1 MVADESKGWFTV
13 TKKGHKKAAELR
25 GDRQDNDA
33 AEDVLKGS
41 ETGGFDRPGRKERD
55 VFEDVTE
62 SSASQTETSS
72 RTSRSASP
80 STATV
85 SGEIEEHKAKSKRNR
100 TRKSKPTPDQSPL
113 SLLALNAAIENAKST
128 YGEDQR
134 SQLGFVTDVF
144 ITHYRSSELPFRKI
158 LQEEPI
164 QKAAEVPL
172 DSVPAAVVEAS
183 LAFYRGYDI
192 AVLSSFAGTLVE
204 AAFNDIPDS
213 AAAVPPKA
221 NVGLLVALALVLRA
235 VPAVAVLLSDSLLQG
250 STRFSSPQRLP
261 FLLWTLAQAAI
272 GNVSVGVAVWVR
284 VLLPQVL
291 GAHLAASEDA
301 APA

>member
-164 QKAAEVPL
+164 QKVCLFPYRHMLAYNGPLPTYIHKHLRKHHGFPLWKGTLLWSYSCGWATNLCAQCMQAAEVPL

-221 NVGLLVALALVLRA
+221 NVR
-235 VPAVAVLLSDSLLQG
+235 S
-250 STRFSSPQRLP
+250 
-261 FLLWTLAQAAI
+261 
-272 GNVSVGVAVWVR
+272 
-284 VLLPQVL
+284 
-291 GAHLAASEDA
+291 
-301 APA
+301 